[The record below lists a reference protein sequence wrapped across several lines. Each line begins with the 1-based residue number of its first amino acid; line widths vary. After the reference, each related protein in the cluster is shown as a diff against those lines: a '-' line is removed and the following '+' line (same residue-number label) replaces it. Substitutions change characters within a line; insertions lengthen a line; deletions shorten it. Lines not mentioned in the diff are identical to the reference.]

1 LHKSVLY
8 VNIFYEVMQV
18 NETAPTNASGLFLIA
33 AILCTIKATP
43 LLSGMMDGTIS
54 MFFTIA
60 VIVISAMILLRPR
73 DPEYTRIPCVTGII
87 AGLLDTAV
95 YMIGRFQQH
104 TLLGFISDYTFPVNF
119 MEPMQF
125 TERQIEA
132 FGLVMLI
139 AAFSLIF
146 GIFVITSAILYFI
159 NYARAK
165 KVEAKA

>member
-1 LHKSVLY
+1 
-8 VNIFYEVMQV
+8 MQV

-104 TLLGFISDYTFPVNF
+104 TLLGFISDYNGSKVTVFHNTGSTDVNVDLSLY
-119 MEPMQF
+119 
-125 TERQIEA
+125 TDID
-132 FGLVMLI
+132 
-139 AAFSLIF
+139 FS
-146 GIFVITSAILYFI
+146 VIRGYAGRGKAHLNGKTLTLGGYTSVVL
-159 NYARAK
+159 K
-165 KVEAKA
+165 